1 MIDQKN
7 ELKTKEDYLEGLA
20 DRVADSPQISFVTL
34 RLQQFMK
41 KHDLDQDELI
51 RMLGTD
57 PEGFTCLALCLEPA
71 DPSNDDYAPLKQIST
86 WTGISFDRLT
96 LLWNAE
102 IDIEE
107 VYRELQN
114 D

>member
-1 MIDQKN
+1 MTDQKN
-7 ELKTKEDYLEGLA
+7 ELKTKEDYLQGFA
-20 DRVADSPQISFVTL
+20 DCIVDSPQITFVTFRL
-34 RLQQFMK
+34 RQFME
-41 KHDLDQDELI
+41 KHGLVQDELI

-57 PEGFTCLALCLEPA
+57 QEGFVNLALCLEPA
-71 DPSNDDYAPLKQIST
+71 DPSIDDYAPLKQIST

-96 LLWNAE
+96 LLWDAE
-102 IDIEE
+102 VDIEE